1 MGKIQIMCNK
11 RLIFSIFLASSCFII
26 QSPLYAGVY
35 KWVDTDGQIHYSD
48 QPESKDATRVTIRE
62 NETTKPRTINK
73 TEEDKAESDKKN
85 ADQQAEAPGEL
96 IEVEPSKKEKRKL
109 CNEAKSDLA
118 AISGRGRMREIN
130 EKGEYNYLTEK
141 QRQQRISVAQKKKQK
156 YCR

>member
-48 QPESKDATRVTIRE
+48 QPESKNATRVTIRE
-62 NETTKPRTINK
+62 NETTEPRTISK
-73 TEEDKAESDKKN
+73 TEEELAESDKKN
-85 ADQQAEAPGEL
+85 TDLQTEVPGEL

-109 CNEAKSDLA
+109 CNEAKSDLE

-130 EKGEYNYLTEK
+130 EKGEYNYITEK
-141 QRQQRISVAQKKKQK
+141 QRQQRISVAQKKKRK

>member
-48 QPESKDATRVTIRE
+48 QPESKNATRVTIRE
-62 NETTKPRTINK
+62 NETTEPRTISK
-73 TEEDKAESDKKN
+73 TEEELAESDKKN
-85 ADQQAEAPGEL
+85 TDLQTEVPGEL

-109 CNEAKSDLA
+109 CNEAKGDLE

-141 QRQQRISVAQKKKQK
+141 QRQQRISVAQKKKRK

>member
-26 QSPLYAGVY
+26 QSPLYASVY

-73 TEEDKAESDKKN
+73 TEEDKAETDKKN
-85 ADQQAEAPGEL
+85 ADQQTETPGEL
-96 IEVEPSKKEKRKL
+96 VEVEPSKKEKRKL

-118 AISGRGRMREIN
+118 AINGRGRMREVN

>member
-26 QSPLYAGVY
+26 QSPLHAGVY

-62 NETTKPRTINK
+62 NETTEPRTINK
-73 TEEDKAESDKKN
+73 AKEELAESDKKN
-85 ADQQAEAPGEL
+85 TDLQTEVPGEL

-109 CNEAKSDLA
+109 CNEAKSDLE
-118 AISGRGRMREIN
+118 AINGRGRMREVN

-141 QRQQRISVAQKKKQK
+141 QRQQRISVAQKKKRK